1 MKKIL
6 GTLVVVALVLGSS
19 SALAAPARTS
29 KALEV
34 RQAVDRA
41 NEGPTF
47 IRTAMDSVNRM
58 WDSIANAVVRNVGNT
73 GSESAVTADVE
84 KQRPSRD
91 TGFEA
96 PALKNVGNTG

>member
-34 RQAVDRA
+34 RQAADRA

-47 IRTAMDSVNRM
+47 IRTAMDLLEKAQRALQ
-58 WDSIANAVVRNVGNT
+58 SIIA
-73 GSESAVTADVE
+73 
-84 KQRPSRD
+84 SRD
-91 TGFEA
+91 DLDRQKPRIEEQIAIG
-96 PALKNVGNTG
+96 PAIVKNVGGSE

>member
-34 RQAVDRA
+34 RQAADRA

-47 IRTAMDSVNRM
+47 IRTAIDSAGRM
-58 WDSIANAVVRNVGNT
+58 WDSILKAVGSQDREASVRMEHESISQKQNVIIT
-73 GSESAVTADVE
+73 VTTTQAVGSQD
-84 KQRPSRD
+84 
-91 TGFEA
+91 
-96 PALKNVGNTG
+96 